1 MRNVIGFSIRRP
13 VFTLVSMTLLLLL
26 GFVSLTNIPLKLIP
40 DIDPPI
46 AVVVTSYDQAGP
58 EEVVDRVT
66 RPMENSLSTIQG
78 LNNVSSISSEGS
90 SLVLMEFS
98 WTTSIEDI
106 ENDIIQ
112 RMNQTP
118 LPSSAG
124 RPQFLKFDPSQLPI
138 IQLSLSTIN
147 EDDDNFSDL
156 VVDLEN
162 ELLKIDGIA
171 NIDLLG
177 DAVDQIDIR
186 LDQNDLEDYGLSQNA
201 VVQTLQSHNV
211 TAPGGVVSDNGSE
224 ISTRIL
230 YQLHGIEDVEDIVLT
245 SDPESGD
252 DVVLSDVASVN
263 INPEPIDTITR
274 TNQEEA
280 ILMNIQQQSD
290 ANTANVARAFTERL
304 NELLEDSKYSDL
316 DQAVL
321 FNQGEY
327 VDEAIA
333 NVALALVA
341 GGIIAMVVLFLFLRN
356 LKTPLLIGI
365 AIPFSVIVTFVLLY
379 FTDFSLNIMTLGGL
393 ALGIG
398 MLVDNSIVVIEN
410 IYRHL
415 NMKKDP
421 KKAALDGA
429 SEVATA
435 ITASTLTTV
444 SVFLPVVFISG
455 IVGNLFRE
463 FALTVAFSLLASLL
477 VALTVVPMLASK
489 WLKAP
494 KEDEEKKRAK
504 SKFVQTFDSTARWS
518 LKHRLV
524 VILITFGLLGAGAFG
539 ITTVGV
545 QFLPATDEGFFQ
557 IEIENEPGTPL
568 DSTYENVEEIE
579 EILDGESDVLHYT
592 SVTGSGGQ
600 QGPGSATDGS
610 GNEAIIY
617 VTMVSMDDRTISTMD
632 FADDIRRDVERAVPD
647 GEVSIGMDASFGTEP
662 NTFSFD
668 LNDANPVQLEEVA
681 NDLYEDFEEMNEFSE
696 VSSSLEET
704 IMELQLQI
712 DDEAA
717 REAGLSPA
725 QIASTVD
732 NISRGVL
739 ATQIVT
745 EENQV
750 YEVHVRYDDEYTD
763 TIEALE
769 NLSIQ
774 TGDGTYIALSELA
787 EFEEGDAPETINR
800 INLEESVQFT
810 LSYTSD
816 NTLNEINE
824 LVQDTVDSYGLPDET
839 SISYTG
845 DQQLLEDAISDLT
858 LALILAVVFVYLV
871 MAAQFESLRYPF
883 VIMFSVPLV
892 IIGVAIALTVTRTPV
907 SITAIIGLIVLVGI
921 VVNNAIVLVDYINQ
935 RKADGMRSMEA
946 IIQGVKDRARP
957 ILMTASTTILALVP
971 LALGFGEGSE
981 IQQPMAITVIGGMIS
996 ATFLTLFLIPVLY
1009 SLLDKDTRYL
1019 NRKFMT
1025 PDGQVVPA
1033 YLLEESYSD
1042 EQGQSRRHFGT
1053 LPQMS
1058 EERQASKQP
1067 DTNFSDFYRP
1077 VTERPKKEENLSESW
1092 YDDTNR
1098 KDPDVSGIDH
1108 ANDSE
1113 RDTFMYSDEIS
1124 GKLPP
1129 RKVRHSDKDISKE
1142 DMKSLIEEL
1151 KQQEKRNKRDED

>member
-1 MRNVIGFSIRRP
+1 MRNIIGFSIKRP

-58 EEVVDRVT
+58 EEVVDQVT
-66 RPMENSLSTIQG
+66 TPMENSLSTIQG
-78 LNNVSSISSEGS
+78 LNNISSVSSEGS

-112 RMNQTP
+112 QMNQTP
-118 LPSSAG
+118 LPSGAG
-124 RPQFLKFDPSQLPI
+124 TPQFLKFDPSQIPI
-138 IQLSLSTIN
+138 IQLSLSTLN
-147 EDDDNFSDL
+147 DDDENFSDL

-177 DAVDQIDIR
+177 DAIDQIDIR
-186 LDQNDLEDYGLSQNA
+186 LDQDELEEVGLTQEV

-224 ISTRIL
+224 ISTRL
-230 YQLHGIEDVEDIVLT
+230 LFQLHSLEDVEEIVLT
-245 SDPESGD
+245 TDPETGD
-252 DVVLSDVASVN
+252 EVTVSDVAAVN
-263 INPEPIDTITR
+263 INPEPLDTITR
-274 TNQEEA
+274 TNQEDA
-280 ILMNIQQQSD
+280 ILMNVQQQAD
-290 ANTANVARAFTERL
+290 ANTANVARAFTEEL
-304 NELLEDSKYSDL
+304 NELLDDSRYDDL

-327 VDEAIA
+327 IDEAIA

-341 GGIIAMVVLFLFLRN
+341 GGIIAMIVLFLFLRN

-415 NMKKDP
+415 NMKKDS
-421 KKAALDGA
+421 KTAALDGA
-429 SEVATA
+429 SEVAAA

-489 WLKAP
+489 WLKTP
-494 KEDEEKKRAK
+494 REDMEQKRAR
-504 SKFVQTFDSTARWS
+504 SKFVQTFDRSARWS
-518 LKHRLV
+518 LKHRFI
-524 VILITFGLLGAGAFG
+524 VILITLGLLGAGVFG

-568 DSTYENVEEIE
+568 DATFENIEEIE
-579 EILDGESDVLHYT
+579 EILDDEPDVRHYT
-592 SVTGSGGQ
+592 SVTGSSGE
-600 QGPGSATDGS
+600 QGPNAGSGGS
-610 GNEAIIY
+610 GNEAVIY
-617 VTMVSMDDRTISTMD
+617 VTMVPLDDRTISTMD
-632 FADDIRRDVERAVPD
+632 FTDEIRRDVERAVPD
-647 GEVSIGMDASFGTEP
+647 GEVSIAMDASFGTEP

-668 LNDANPVQLEEVA
+668 LNDANPLQLEEVA
-681 NDLYEDFEEMNEFSE
+681 GDLFEEFEDMSEFSE
-696 VSSSLEET
+696 VTNSLEET
-704 IMELQLQI
+704 IIELQLQI

-717 REAGLSPA
+717 RENGLTPA

-732 NISRGVL
+732 DMTRGVM
-739 ATQIVT
+739 ATQVVT
-745 EENQV
+745 DENQV
-750 YEVHVRYDDEYTD
+750 LEVYVRYDDEFTE
-763 TIEALE
+763 TVEALE
-769 NLSIQ
+769 NLRIQ
-774 TGDGTYIALSELA
+774 TGEGDFVDLSELA
-787 EFEEGDAPETINR
+787 EFEEGEGPETVNR
-800 INLEESVQFT
+800 VNLEESVQFT
-810 LSYTSD
+810 LTYSSD
-816 NTLNEINE
+816 STLNEINE
-824 LVQDTVDSYGLPDET
+824 LVQDTVDEYGLPDET

-892 IIGVAIALTVTRTPV
+892 VIGVAIALTITRTPV
-907 SITAIIGLIVLVGI
+907 SVTAIIGLIVLVGI

-935 RKADGMRSMEA
+935 RKLAGMRSMEA
-946 IIQGVKDRARP
+946 IVTGVKDRARP
-957 ILMTASTTILALVP
+957 ILMTASTTILALIP

-981 IQQPMAITVIGGMIS
+981 IQQPMAITVIGGMVS

-1009 SLLDKDTRYL
+1009 SFMDKETRHL

-1025 PDGQVVPA
+1025 PDGQLVPA
-1033 YLLEESYSD
+1033 YLLEESYSE
-1042 EQGQSRRHFGT
+1042 EQGQGRRHFSSY
-1053 LPQMS
+1053 PQVREETVPSS
-1058 EERQASKQP
+1058 ESASEF
-1067 DTNFSDFYRP
+1067 TDFYRP
-1077 VTERPKKEENLSESW
+1077 ASQTPQKEEILSETW
-1092 YDDTNR
+1092 FDDTNR
-1098 KDPDVSGIDH
+1098 KDPGVTT
-1108 ANDSE
+1108 SE
-1113 RDTFMYSDEIS
+1113 NEPMSDTFMYSDEVT

-1129 RKVRHSDKDISKE
+1129 RRVRHSDKDVKKE
-1142 DMKSLIEEL
+1142 DMARLIEEL
-1151 KQQEKRNKRDED
+1151 QQQEKRNKRDED

>member
-1 MRNVIGFSIRRP
+1 MRNIIGFSIRRP
-13 VFTLVSMTLLLLL
+13 VFTLVSMTLFILL

-66 RPMENSLSTIQG
+66 TPMENSLSTIQG
-78 LNNVSSISSEGS
+78 LNNISSVSSEGS

-98 WTTSIEDI
+98 WTTSIDDI
-106 ENDIIQ
+106 ENDITQ
-112 RMNQTP
+112 QMNQTP
-118 LPSSAG
+118 LPSGAG
-124 RPQFLKFDPSQLPI
+124 NPQFLKFDPSQIPI

-147 EDDDNFSDL
+147 EDDENFSDL

-177 DAVDQIDIR
+177 DAMDQIDIR
-186 LDQNDLEDYGLSQNA
+186 LDQDDLEENGLTQNA
-201 VVQTLQSHNV
+201 VIQTLQSHNV
-211 TAPGGVVSDNGSE
+211 TAPGGVVSNNGSE

-230 YQLHGIEDVEDIVLT
+230 FQLHDVEDVENIVLT
-245 SDPESGD
+245 ADPESGD
-252 DVVLSDVASVN
+252 DVTVADVASVG

-274 TNQEEA
+274 TNQEDA
-280 ILMNIQQQSD
+280 ILMNVQQQSD
-290 ANTANVARAFTERL
+290 ANTANVARDFTERL
-304 NELLEDSKYSDL
+304 NELLEESKYEDL

-327 VDEAIA
+327 VDDAIA

-341 GGIIAMVVLFLFLRN
+341 GGVIAMIVLFLFLRN
-356 LKTPLLIGI
+356 FKTPLLIGI

-415 NMKKDP
+415 NMKKDA
-421 KKAALDGA
+421 KTAALDGA

-444 SVFLPVVFISG
+444 SVFLPVVFIAG
-455 IVGNLFRE
+455 IIGNLFRE

-489 WLKAP
+489 WLKTP
-494 KEDEEKKRAK
+494 KEDMEKKRAR
-504 SKFVQTFDSTARWS
+504 SNFVQTFDRSARWS
-518 LKHRLV
+518 LRHRFA
-524 VILITFGLLGAGAFG
+524 ILFITLGLLGAGVFG

-557 IEIENEPGTPL
+557 IDIENESGTPL
-568 DSTYENVEEIE
+568 ETTFEDIEEIE
-579 EILDGESDVLHYT
+579 EILDGEADVRHYT
-592 SVTGSGGQ
+592 SVTGSSGE
-600 QGPGSATDGS
+600 QGPNAGTGGSS
-610 GNEAIIY
+610 NEAVIY
-617 VTMVSMDDRTISTMD
+617 VTMVPLEDRTISTMD
-632 FADDIRRDVERAVPD
+632 FTDEIRRDVERAVPD
-647 GEVSIGMDASFGTEP
+647 GEVSISMDASFGADP

-668 LNDANPVQLEEVA
+668 LNDANPLQLEEVA
-681 NDLYEDFEEMNEFSE
+681 EDLFAEFEDMSEFNE
-696 VSSSLEET
+696 VTNSLEET
-704 IMELQLQI
+704 IVELQLQI

-717 REAGLSPA
+717 RDAGLSPA

-732 NISRGVL
+732 TMTRGEM
-739 ATQIVT
+739 ATQVVT

-750 YEVHVRYDDEYTD
+750 LEVYVRYDDGYTD
-763 TIEALE
+763 TVEALE
-769 NLSIQ
+769 NLRIQ
-774 TGDGTYIALSELA
+774 TGDGDFVNLSELA
-787 EFEEGDAPETINR
+787 DFEEGDAPETINR
-800 INLEESVQFT
+800 TNLEESVQFT
-810 LSYTSD
+810 LTFSSG

-824 LVQDTVDSYGLPDET
+824 LVQNTVDEYGLPDET

-858 LALILAVVFVYLV
+858 FALILAVLFVYLV
-871 MAAQFESLRYPF
+871 MAAQFESLRYPL

-892 IIGVAIALTVTRTPV
+892 VIGVAIALTVTRTPISV
-907 SITAIIGLIVLVGI
+907 TAIIGLIVLVGI

-935 RKADGMRSMEA
+935 RKEEGMRSMEA
-946 IIQGVKDRARP
+946 IVTGVKDRARP
-957 ILMTASTTILALVP
+957 ILMTASTTILALIP

-1009 SLLDKDTRYL
+1009 SFMDKETRFL

-1033 YLLEESYSD
+1033 YLLEESYSE
-1042 EQGQSRRHFGT
+1042 EQGQGRRHFSSY
-1053 LPQMS
+1053 PQVK
-1058 EERQASKQP
+1058 EEEIPSQQSAR
-1067 DTNFSDFYRP
+1067 DFTDFYRP
-1077 VTERPKKEENLSESW
+1077 VSGAPQKEEHLSETW
-1092 YDDTNR
+1092 FDDTNR
-1098 KDPDVSGIDH
+1098 KDPDVAGADRQPES
-1108 ANDSE
+1108 
-1113 RDTFMYSDEIS
+1113 DTFMYSEEVTD
-1124 GKLPP
+1124 KLPP
-1129 RKVRHSDKDISKE
+1129 RRVRHSDKDVTKE
-1142 DMKSLIEEL
+1142 DMARLIEEL
-1151 KQQEKRNKRDED
+1151 QQQEKRNKRDKD